1 MATLDTLDAER
12 RTYAEEISDERRQ
25 RVALRAQLRAAR
37 AERAAME
44 EERDS
49 LREAV
54 LHLIEKGTSYVVRKK
69 NTLLTHTRLIVEVC
83 NDYSLWPHSGLAST
97 SLASPFFFSLSSR
110 LGAHLR

>member
-25 RVALRAQLRAAR
+25 RVVLQAQLRTAR

-54 LHLIEKGTSYVVRKK
+54 LHLIEKGTPCVAQKKK
-69 NTLLTHTRLIVEVC
+69 NTLLTCQQSKYATITVSGHTADSRRPV
-83 NDYSLWPHSGLAST
+83 
-97 SLASPFFFSLSSR
+97 SPV
-110 LGAHLR
+110 

>member
-25 RVALRAQLRAAR
+25 RVALQAQLRAAR
-37 AERAAME
+37 AEPAAME

-54 LHLIEKGTSYVVRKK
+54 LHLIEKGTSYVAR
-69 NTLLTHTRLIVEVC
+69 
-83 NDYSLWPHSGLAST
+83 
-97 SLASPFFFSLSSR
+97 
-110 LGAHLR
+110 

>member
-25 RVALRAQLRAAR
+25 RVVLQAQLRTAR

-54 LHLIEKGTSYVVRKK
+54 LHLIEKGTPCVPQKK
-69 NTLLTHTRLIVEVC
+69 KARFSRL
-83 NDYSLWPHSGLAST
+83 NSRSMQRLQ
-97 SLASPFFFSLSSR
+97 SLATQRTRVDQSRQYDFFFRFLSFTS
-110 LGAHLR
+110 AHSE

>member
-1 MATLDTLDAER
+1 MATLDILDAER

-25 RVALRAQLRAAR
+25 RVVLQAQLRTAR

-54 LHLIEKGTSYVVRKK
+54 LHLIEKGTPCVAQKKTK
-69 NTLLTHTRLIVEVC
+69 NTLLTFQQSKYATITVSGHTADSRRPV
-83 NDYSLWPHSGLAST
+83 
-97 SLASPFFFSLSSR
+97 SPV
-110 LGAHLR
+110 